1 MPNDAP
7 PLATAIIGYG
17 LAGAVFH
24 APLVAT
30 TPGMRVAAIVTG
42 DAARREQARRDHP
55 AARILPSVDALWEM
69 ASSIDLVVVAT
80 PNRTHAP
87 LTRAAIAAGL
97 PVVVDKP
104 FATTAAEGR
113 ELVDE
118 ARARGVLLTVFQNR
132 RWDGDFLTLRRLL
145 AEGKLGRPLL
155 LESNFE
161 RWRPELRGGWK
172 DREDPGDA
180 TGVLYDLGSHL
191 IDQAIVLLGPARS
204 VYAELDRARAGS
216 NVVDDA
222 FVALVHA
229 SGARSHLHA
238 SLMTAQ
244 LGPRFRL
251 LGTGGAY
258 VKHGMDP
265 QEDRLRAGARPGPGW
280 GEDDPAHYGSS
291 GADAAPERVRTE
303 PGDYP
308 AFYAGVARAV
318 RDGVAP
324 PVDPADAIAGLDVIE
339 AAMRSAS
346 EGRVI
351 AL

>member
-1 MPNDAP
+1 MPFNI
-7 PLATAIIGYG
+7 AIVGYG

-42 DAARREQARRDHP
+42 DAARQAQARRDHP
-55 AARILPSVDALWEM
+55 AARVLASVDELWEM
-69 ASSIDLVVVAT
+69 AASIDLVVVAT
-80 PNRTHAP
+80 PNATHAA

-113 ELVDE
+113 ELVAE
-118 ARARGVLLTVFQNR
+118 ARARGVMITVFQNR

-145 AEGKLGRPLL
+145 DGGALGRPLV

-172 DREDPGDA
+172 DRDGAGDA

-191 IDQAIVLLGPARS
+191 IDQALVALGAVRS

-222 FVALVHA
+222 FVALAHA

-280 GEDDPAHYGSS
+280 GEDDPALYGSS
-291 GADAAPERVRTE
+291 GTDAAAERVRTE

-308 AFYAGVARAV
+308 AFYAAVARAL
-318 RDGVAP
+318 RGEGAP
-324 PVDPADAIAGLDVIE
+324 PVDPAAAIAGLEIIE
-339 AAMRSAS
+339 AAIRSAQ
-346 EGRVI
+346 ERRLIDI
-351 AL
+351 A

>member
-1 MPNDAP
+1 MPLNVAV
-7 PLATAIIGYG
+7 IGYG

-24 APLVAT
+24 APLIAT
-30 TPGMRVAAIVTG
+30 TPEMRLAAIVTG
-42 DAARREQARRDHP
+42 DAARQEQARRDHP
-55 AARILPSVDALWEM
+55 AARILSSVDELWEI
-69 ASSIDLVVVAT
+69 APSIDLVVVAT
-80 PNRTHAP
+80 PNRTHAT
-87 LTRAAIAAGL
+87 LARAAIAAGL

-104 FATTAAEGR
+104 FATTAAGGR
-113 ELVDE
+113 ELVAE
-118 ARARGVLLTVFQNR
+118 AQARGVMLTVFQNR

-145 AEGKLGRPLL
+145 ADGTLGRPLL
-155 LESNFE
+155 FESNFE

-172 DREDPGDA
+172 DRDEPGDA

-191 IDQAIVLLGPARS
+191 IDQALVLLGPVRS
-204 VYAELDRARAGS
+204 VYAELDRARAGT

-229 SGARSHLHA
+229 SGARSHLRA

-244 LGPRFRL
+244 LGPRFRF

-280 GEDDPAHYGSS
+280 GEDDPAQYGSS
-291 GADAAPERVRTE
+291 GSDAALVRVRTE

-308 AFYAGVARAV
+308 AFYAGVARAL
-318 RDGVAP
+318 RDRSAP
-324 PVDPADAIAGLDVIE
+324 PVDPADSIAGLDVIE
-339 AAMRSAS
+339 AAIRSAND
-346 EGRVI
+346 GNVV